1 MRNTRLRRV
10 LKLLQKVIT
19 MRKRNAKT
27 AISYNHYSSS
37 KAFAL
42 EESAATWSAI
52 LVGVRGSLS
61 MSNLIPKFAEVH
73 EKAQAMRKR
82 MTQQSTEL
90 AIEKNRRAI
99 AGIAQAD
106 RETNYLIDENGEY
119 FQ

>member
-1 MRNTRLRRV
+1 MTE
-10 LKLLQKVIT
+10 
-19 MRKRNAKT
+19 
-27 AISYNHYSSS
+27 SS
-37 KAFAL
+37 
-42 EESAATWSAI
+42 
-52 LVGVRGSLS
+52 
-61 MSNLIPKFAEVH
+61 FAEVH

-106 RETNYLIDENGEY
+106 RETNYLVDENGEY